1 MPEVS
6 TIATTTAAAPFTTT
20 NQEPETEYLTSTQ
33 VTTKDLTT
41 IQITPGNVASNELCS
56 PNSSTGLII
65 GVAVGAFFFGSL
77 TTMLA
82 ALLIV
87 AVRRVV
93 KRDKNS
99 VTLVAVN
106 PMTMEMK
113 DKQGEMNDVE
123 MAEYSYILTNPGA
136 RLQDRI
142 EMMENECYATS
153 NGVHITAL

>member
-1 MPEVS
+1 
-6 TIATTTAAAPFTTT
+6 
-20 NQEPETEYLTSTQ
+20 
-33 VTTKDLTT
+33 
-41 IQITPGNVASNELCS
+41 
-56 PNSSTGLII
+56 
-65 GVAVGAFFFGSL
+65 
-77 TTMLA
+77 MLA

-136 RLQDRI
+136 RFQDRI